1 MPSGRASTAS
11 TPGICSKSPSA
22 SWPDA
27 VQIADTGPAHGSGEA
42 IALASGRGWLDAVDR
57 AFGTMVEIPAA
68 LLVAAEIVIL
78 FVGVVARY
86 GLHSPLIWSDELA
99 SILFL
104 WLAML
109 GAAIAFRRGE
119 HMRMTALVA
128 RATPVQRAFLDVVG
142 TCAALAF
149 LLLIAW
155 PAYDYAYEESYI
167 TTPAL
172 QIANSFRAAALP
184 IGIAL
189 MVLFALLRLV
199 RVGRLRD
206 VVAAAATVAVIMGAF
221 WFAEPW
227 LRQLGNLN
235 LIIFF
240 VGVVGIC
247 VFAGIPIAFAFGL
260 SIFGYLVLTTRTPVQ
275 VLVGRM
281 DEGMSHL
288 ILLSVPLFVFLGL
301 LIEMTGM
308 ARAMVSFLASLLG
321 HVRGGLHY
329 VLLGAMYLVSGISG
343 SKAADMAAVAPV
355 LFPEMKARGAKPGD
369 LVALLSATGAQ
380 TETIPPSLV
389 LITIGS
395 VTGVSIAALFTGG
408 LLPGVV
414 LALMLSAL
422 VWWRYRHEDLRHVKR
437 ATAGEIG
444 RSFVIALPAIAL
456 PFVIR
461 AAVVEGVA
469 TATEVSTIGIVY
481 AALAGLLIYRR
492 FDWRRLKPMLIDT
505 ACLSGAILLIIG
517 TATGMAWG
525 LTQSG
530 FSRSLAATMA
540 ALPGGSVTFIAVSIV
555 AFIILG
561 SVLEGIPA
569 IVLFGPLLFPIA
581 RQVGVHEV
589 HYAMI
594 VILAMG
600 IGLFAPPFGVGY
612 YAACA
617 IGRVDP
623 AEGIRP
629 IWGYMLALFLGLII
643 VAAIPWIS
651 IGFL

>member
-1 MPSGRASTAS
+1 VRSVTTALDFVL
-11 TPGICSKSPSA
+11 GA
-22 SWPDA
+22 A
-27 VQIADTGPAHGSGEA
+27 VEV
-42 IALASGRGWLDAVDR
+42 LAA
-57 AFGTMVEIPAA
+57 T
-68 LLVAAEIVIL
+68 LVAAEIIIL
-78 FVGVVARY
+78 FSGVVARY
-86 GLHSPLIWSDELA
+86 VLNHPLVWSDELA

-109 GAAIAFRRGE
+109 GAVIAFRRDE
-119 HMRMTALVA
+119 HMRMTAAVGSLPA
-128 RATPVQRAFLDVVG
+128 PTRATFDLFA

-155 PAYDYAYEESYI
+155 PAYEYAQEETFI

-172 QIANSFRAAALP
+172 GLNNAWRAAAIP
-184 IGIAL
+184 SGIAL
-189 MVLFALLRLV
+189 MAVFAMLRLI
-199 RVGRLRD
+199 RAGSLRS
-206 VVAAAATVAVIMGAF
+206 VAISLGAVTVLVALF
-221 WFAEPW
+221 WLAGPLF
-227 LRQLGNLN
+227 RQLGNLN
-235 LIIFF
+235 LLIFF
-240 VGVVGIC
+240 VGVMAAT
-247 VFAGIPIAFAFGL
+247 VFAGVPIAFAFGL
-260 SIFGYLVLTTRTPVQ
+260 AIFGYLALTTHTPLL
-275 VLVGRM
+275 VLIGRM

-288 ILLSVPLFVFLGL
+288 ILLAVPLFVFLGL

-308 ARAMVSFLASLLG
+308 ARAMVAFLANLLG
-321 HVRGGLHY
+321 HVHGGLHY
-329 VLLGAMYLVSGISG
+329 VLVAAMYLVSGISG
-343 SKAADMAAVAPV
+343 AKAADMAAVAPV

-414 LALMLSAL
+414 LAILLCF
-422 VWWRYRHEDLRHVKR
+422 VVRRRYRRENLGDVKR
-437 ATAGEIG
+437 ATARDIG
-444 RSFVIALPAIAL
+444 RTFVIALPALAL
-456 PFVIR
+456 PFLIR

-481 AALAGLLIYRR
+481 SAIVGLVVYRR
-492 FDWRRLKPMLIDT
+492 FDWAALKPMLVST

-530 FSRSLAATMA
+530 FSRSLAAAMTG
-540 ALPGGSVTFIAVSIV
+540 LPGGAVTFMAASIA
-555 AFIILG
+555 AFVVLG

-581 RQVGVHEV
+581 RAVGIHEV
-589 HYAMI
+589 HYAMV

-623 AEGIRP
+623 AEGMRP
-629 IWGYMLALFLGLII
+629 IWGYMIALII
-643 VAAIPWIS
+643 GTIVVAAVPWIS
-651 IGFL
+651 IGFLK

>member
-1 MPSGRASTAS
+1 M
-11 TPGICSKSPSA
+11 
-22 SWPDA
+22 
-27 VQIADTGPAHGSGEA
+27 AHVELRQAAAGEA
-42 IALASGRGWLDAVDR
+42 ISPRPRSLAAWLEASL
-57 AFGTMVEIPAA
+57 AMLVEIPAA
-68 LLVAAEIVIL
+68 LLVIAEIVIL
-78 FVGVVARY
+78 FAGVVARY
-86 GLHSPLIWSDELA
+86 GLHRPLIWSDELA

-109 GAAIAFRRGE
+109 GAAVAFRRAE
-119 HMRMTALVA
+119 HMRMTAVVANARPVIRAYLDLVA
-128 RATPVQRAFLDVVG
+128 

-155 PAYDYAYEESYI
+155 PAYEYAYEESFI

-172 QIANSFRAAALP
+172 QISNVWRAAALP
-184 IGIAL
+184 AGIGL
-189 MVLFALLRLV
+189 MALFALLRLARAGDFKVV
-199 RVGRLRD
+199 RSALLSVGLLIG
-206 VVAAAATVAVIMGAF
+206 VF
-221 WFAEPW
+221 WLAQSW
-227 LRQLGNLN
+227 LRPLGNFN

-240 VGVVGIC
+240 VGVAGFC
-247 VFAGIPIAFAFGL
+247 VFAGVPIAFGFGL
-260 SIFGYLVLTTRTPVQ
+260 ATFGYLALTTHTPLM

-308 ARAMVSFLASLLG
+308 ARAMVAFLASLLG
-321 HVRGGLHY
+321 HIRGGLHY
-329 VLLGAMYLVSGISG
+329 VLVGAMYLVSGISG
-343 SKAADMAAVAPV
+343 AKAADMAAVAPV
-355 LFPEMKARGAKPGD
+355 LFPEMKARGARPGD
-369 LVALLSATGAQ
+369 LVALLAATGAQ

-414 LALMLSAL
+414 LAITLSVL
-422 VWWRYRHEDLRHVKR
+422 VWWRYRGEDLRHVKR
-437 ATAGEIG
+437 ASGSEIVRAFG
-444 RSFVIALPAIAL
+444 IALPAIAL

-461 AAVVEGVA
+461 YAVVEGIA

-481 AALAGLLIYRR
+481 AFIVGFLIYGLLIYRS
-492 FDWRRLKPMLIDT
+492 FDWRRLVPMLIET

-517 TATGMAWG
+517 AATGMAWG

-530 FSRSLAATMA
+530 FSRVLAAAMTG
-540 ALPGGSVTFIAVSIV
+540 LPGGSASFIAVSIL
-555 AFIILG
+555 AFTILG

-581 RQVGVHEV
+581 RALGVHEV

-623 AEGIRP
+623 AEGIKP
-629 IWGYMLALFLGLII
+629 IWGYLLALLVGLII
-643 VAAIPWIS
+643 VAIFPWIS